1 MEKSQTVEFMFVV
14 CGDGG
19 KGPVLTNPLVKL
31 RLDTEESLEIVT
43 GEVQVGHVTANNVWT
58 NLSSTNFLYQ
68 QAKVVLIRY
77 LLDQVGDEY
86 LRVLLSEAEDG
97 ESVQQLPNI
106 LLKLVTI
113 RLLPAFLSL
122 LPAFALSLFSSV
134 RLDVIQHCF
143 GSLLLTHLPQPVVL

>member
-58 NLSSTNFLYQ
+58 NLKCSNIIFFIFLNYI
-68 QAKVVLIRY
+68 KYKIC
-77 LLDQVGDEY
+77 
-86 LRVLLSEAEDG
+86 
-97 ESVQQLPNI
+97 SVS
-106 LLKLVTI
+106 
-113 RLLPAFLSL
+113 PA
-122 LPAFALSLFSSV
+122 V
-134 RLDVIQHCF
+134 
-143 GSLLLTHLPQPVVL
+143 